1 MPKFNVIGTKTI
13 EWSIEVEAKDYEEA
27 QEKALEEIEQTIDAR
42 SGHIDDMTN
51 DVSYTQE
58 LDENGK
64 VVKTYP
70 QGM

>member
-1 MPKFNVIGTKTI
+1 MPKFNVCGTKTI
-13 EWSIEVEAKDYEEA
+13 EWSIKVEAENYEEA
-27 QEKALEEIEQTIDAR
+27 QEKAMEEIEQTIDAR
-42 SGHIDDMTN
+42 SGHIDDMTT

-70 QGM
+70 

>member
-27 QEKALEEIEQTIDAR
+27 QEKALEVIEQSID
-42 SGHIDDMTN
+42 GHIDDMTT
-51 DVSYTQE
+51 DVAYTQE

-70 QGM
+70 

>member
-1 MPKFNVIGTKTI
+1 MAKFIVIGTKTI
-13 EWSIEVEAKDYEEA
+13 EWSIEVDANDYEEA
-27 QEKALEEIEQTIDAR
+27 QEKAMEEIEQTIDAR
-42 SGHIDDMTN
+42 SGHIDDMTT

-70 QGM
+70 